1 MNQRIRKSKCESES
15 EKSSRLA
22 EHLKVALTSVEGGD
36 QTLNGRLQVFFS
48 SLFSS
53 IGGVFGSNVQDQDSQ
68 MASRAALVPLKQQQH
83 REGGKQKNS
92 HVEGRNRRVLQ
103 DIGNL
108 VTTRAAE
115 GKQVPV
121 EKNKK
126 TITEEAIALVQIGV
140 EKVSVAA
147 KPVEAVKSALER
159 PKPERIEG
167 SSRKTKERISKKNFK
182 VAFSSVLSARSKAA
196 CGLASKPKDP
206 VVDIDAEDV
215 SNELAVVEYIDEI
228 YEFYKLSED
237 ESQAQDYMRTQ
248 PDINA
253 KMRSILVD
261 WLIEVHHKFEL
272 MPETLYLTINIVD
285 RFLSMKVVSRRE
297 LQLVGISSM
306 LLASKYEEIWSPE
319 VNDFVCISDNAYVRE
334 QILVMEKTILG
345 KLGWHLTVPTP
356 YVFLVRYVKAS
367 VPSDEEMENMVFFLA
382 ELGLMNYSAIITFSP
397 SILAASAVYTA
408 RCTLAR
414 SPFWTETLKHH
425 TGYSEYQLMDC
436 AELLA
441 SLHSTA
447 AESKLRAVYKKFSSE
462 KRSAVALVSP
472 AKSFHLNHL
481 DRSAYLVLFCFTF
494 VFLFF
499 LVFDHFAVMICLVF
513 CD

>member
-1 MNQRIRKSKCESES
+1 MNQRIR
-15 EKSSRLA
+15 
-22 EHLKVALTSVEGGD
+22 KVALTSVEGGD

-68 MASRAALVPLKQQQH
+68 MASRAALVPLKQQQP

-108 VTTRAAE
+108 
-115 GKQVPV
+115 
-121 EKNKK
+121 K

-472 AKSFHLNHL
+472 AKRLS
-481 DRSAYLVLFCFTF
+481 SESP
-494 VFLFF
+494 
-499 LVFDHFAVMICLVF
+499 
-513 CD
+513 